1 MKNVNDSTRVWSG
14 IKQIIHFKPPIS
26 QRTVKITANNGVMT
40 DPHMIANAFNNY
52 FANIG
57 KELASSIPLVYK
69 SPIEYLKDSLCNSF
83 YIFPTT
89 ADEIEV
95 EISKLKS
102 SKSTG
107 PFSIPVTILKLLKNV
122 ISRPLETLFNASFLT
137 GVVPDKFKL
146 ANVIP
151 VYKKGSQTSL
161 SNYRPI
167 SLLSVFNK
175 LLEKLMC
182 SRLLKFLE
190 KNNIFFDNQFGF
202 RRGHSTEHAILS
214 IVDKIQR
221 AIDDKEFSCGI
232 FLDFGKAF
240 DTINHDIL
248 LEKLEL
254 YGIRGIARTWFISYL
269 ANRQQTVSVNNVTS
283 TPVNISCGV
292 PQGSVLGPILFLLY
306 INDFHSCSDFFDF
319 LFADDTNLFSK
330 HKSLSSLEAL
340 INVELINVNS
350 WLCAN
355 KLSLNVDKSSFVVF
369 HPPQRKIIPSFNLTI
384 NGIHLKRDFCI
395 KYLGVLIDSNLSW
408 KSQVD
413 SIVKKI
419 KRSIGILSKLR
430 YYVNITI
437 LINLY
442 YSLIYPFLTYG
453 ILSWGNAYTTTLQP
467 LYILQKKAMRIITFS
482 NFDQHS
488 TPLFRLLNII
498 KSYDLV
504 TLYISVFMFKFHNR
518 LLPSY
523 FDFFFTQVKEIHKY
537 NTRSAANQSYYLPRA
552 RTNYGLFNIRFQGPK
567 VWNSFGKI

>member
-1 MKNVNDSTRVWSG
+1 
-14 IKQIIHFKPPIS
+14 
-26 QRTVKITANNGVMT
+26 MT
-40 DPHMIANAFNNY
+40 DPLMIANAFNNY
-52 FANIG
+52 FASVG

-107 PFSIPVTILKLLKNV
+107 PFSIPVTILKLLKSV

-167 SLLSVFNK
+167 SLLSVLNK
-175 LLEKLMC
+175 LLEKLLC

-202 RRGHSTEHAILS
+202 RRVHSTEHTILS

-232 FLDFGKAF
+232 FLDFSKAS

-248 LEKLEL
+248 LKKLEL
-254 YGIRGIARTWFISYL
+254 YGIRGISRTWFISYL

-319 LFADDTNLFSK
+319 HLFADDTNFFSK
-330 HKSLSSLEAL
+330 HKSLSSLEAI
-340 INVELINVNS
+340 INDELINVNS

-355 KLSLNVDKSSFVVF
+355 KLSLNVEKPSFVVF
-369 HPPQRKIIPSFNLTI
+369 HPPQRKIVPSFNLTI
-384 NGIHLKRDFCI
+384 N
-395 KYLGVLIDSNLSW
+395 
-408 KSQVD
+408 
-413 SIVKKI
+413 
-419 KRSIGILSKLR
+419 
-430 YYVNITI
+430 
-437 LINLY
+437 
-442 YSLIYPFLTYG
+442 
-453 ILSWGNAYTTTLQP
+453 A
-467 LYILQKKAMRIITFS
+467 II
-482 NFDQHS
+482 
-488 TPLFRLLNII
+488 
-498 KSYDLV
+498 
-504 TLYISVFMFKFHNR
+504 
-518 LLPSY
+518 
-523 FDFFFTQVKEIHKY
+523 
-537 NTRSAANQSYYLPRA
+537 
-552 RTNYGLFNIRFQGPK
+552 
-567 VWNSFGKI
+567 

>member
-1 MKNVNDSTRVWSG
+1 MKIFEDPVKFFTREVPINVKNSLYKRYLKTKSLHYYIKFKHYRNKLNHLLKLSKRQYYNNYFLKNVNDSTRVWSG

-40 DPHMIANAFNNY
+40 DPHMVANAFNNY

-107 PFSIPVTILKLLKNV
+107 PFSIPVTILKLLKSV

-151 VYKKGSQTSL
+151 VYKKGTQTSL

-221 AIDDKEFSCGI
+221 AIDDKEFSCGM
-232 FLDFGKAF
+232 FLDFSKAF
-240 DTINHDIL
+240 DTINHDI

-306 INDFHSCSDFFDF
+306 I
-319 LFADDTNLFSK
+319 
-330 HKSLSSLEAL
+330 
-340 INVELINVNS
+340 
-350 WLCAN
+350 
-355 KLSLNVDKSSFVVF
+355 
-369 HPPQRKIIPSFNLTI
+369 
-384 NGIHLKRDFCI
+384 
-395 KYLGVLIDSNLSW
+395 
-408 KSQVD
+408 
-413 SIVKKI
+413 
-419 KRSIGILSKLR
+419 
-430 YYVNITI
+430 
-437 LINLY
+437 LY
-442 YSLIYPFLTYG
+442 
-453 ILSWGNAYTTTLQP
+453 
-467 LYILQKKAMRIITFS
+467 
-482 NFDQHS
+482 
-488 TPLFRLLNII
+488 
-498 KSYDLV
+498 
-504 TLYISVFMFKFHNR
+504 
-518 LLPSY
+518 
-523 FDFFFTQVKEIHKY
+523 FFTY
-537 NTRSAANQSYYLPRA
+537 
-552 RTNYGLFNIRFQGPK
+552 
-567 VWNSFGKI
+567 